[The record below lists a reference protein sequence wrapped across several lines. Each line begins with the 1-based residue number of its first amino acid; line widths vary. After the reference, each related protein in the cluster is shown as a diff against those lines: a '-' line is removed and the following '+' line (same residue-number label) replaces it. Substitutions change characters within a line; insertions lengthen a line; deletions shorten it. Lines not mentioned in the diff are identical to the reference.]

1 VGTAVATP
9 LKEALVQH
17 ISDMEQ
23 EMVLAAF
30 AELKKR
36 EHGELRIAIR
46 PNKATGLKEIVYIGV
61 HEQQNLE
68 RLRQLYAQFGTRH
81 GGATTF

>member
-1 VGTAVATP
+1 MTVTTP
-9 LKEALVQH
+9 VSKQDELQRQIVEA
-17 ISDMEQ
+17 ER

-46 PNKATGLKEIVYIGV
+46 PNKITGVKEIVYIGV

-68 RLRQLYAQFGTRH
+68 RLRRLYAQFGARN
-81 GGATTF
+81 GKATTF